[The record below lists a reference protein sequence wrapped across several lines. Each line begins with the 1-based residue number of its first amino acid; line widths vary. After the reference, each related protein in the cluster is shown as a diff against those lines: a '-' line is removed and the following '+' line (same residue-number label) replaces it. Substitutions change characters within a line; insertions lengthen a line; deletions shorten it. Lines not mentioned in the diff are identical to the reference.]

1 MTAMFSYYEV
11 VQVKTDRPALRS
23 VDGCSGAILG
33 MAQNDAGAWMYSVHI
48 LGQEEVW
55 SLRESELAATG
66 RFMRRE
72 DFYQGNKISVE
83 VDEGTREGRIKDVRG
98 FDN

>member
-1 MTAMFSYYEV
+1 
-11 VQVKTDRPALRS
+11 
-23 VDGCSGAILG
+23 
-33 MAQNDAGAWMYSVHI
+33 
-48 LGQEEVW
+48 
-55 SLRESELAATG
+55 
-66 RFMRRE
+66 MRRE